1 MCVWLL
7 SALGPSYTRSKPV
20 SVSLLQWHRDESE
33 SPVLLELQVWLGK
46 RLKGAQEKFF
56 QYIVDS
62 DNLPELFAS
71 WRLVALISK
80 TVGFSDSR
88 TVCLCWNSVHLQY
101 VTEDDSS
108 LQMSLKRDTF
118 VLHGFG
124 FFFFFQNFITK
135 EETVPVLT
143 IHLHEQSLNVFST
156 WSYPG
161 HQVVF
166 NCPASI
172 PSYYNNSLVFLGT
185 TSSICIHVV

>member
-1 MCVWLL
+1 MSSSARQLGSQTHEQFACVGTQCIYSMLL
-7 SALGPSYTRSKPV
+7 KM
-20 SVSLLQWHRDESE
+20 
-33 SPVLLELQVWLGK
+33 
-46 RLKGAQEKFF
+46 
-56 QYIVDS
+56 I
-62 DNLPELFAS
+62 LPFR
-71 WRLVALISK
+71 WTTGI
-80 TVGFSDSR
+80 
-88 TVCLCWNSVHLQY
+88 
-101 VTEDDSS
+101 
-108 LQMSLKRDTF
+108 LKRDTF

-124 FFFFFQNFITK
+124 FFCFFFFFFFFQNFITK

-143 IHLHEQSLNVFST
+143 IHLHEQSLNLFST